1 MGTYKNGEIVELIED
16 TMFYKK
22 GTRAKVIHSES
33 NGNQEKMEIRWLHEG
48 PYPGEDV
55 DVMPKALFKCVSSGG
70 AAHE

>member
-33 NGNQEKMEIRWLHEG
+33 NGNQEKMEIRWLHEE
-48 PYPGEDV
+48 PYPG
-55 DVMPKALFKCVSSGG
+55 G
-70 AAHE
+70 AAMNMEDEDIERVL